1 MACVGGQAELTLQ
14 EKTFLASCAIAYD
27 SATRAMREYEAKYQ
41 KPPPG
46 RTTVQ
51 YWKNQLWEDGSLK
64 ARSKSGRPSDE
75 TTKTAVVRYFTENQE
90 NVSQR
95 KAAEEIGTS
104 PATVNR
110 ILKKEGIRPWKYQMV
125 HDIHGDDP
133 DRRLQF
139 CEWIVNQRSPDFYS
153 RRIIFS
159 DESNFYLNGC
169 VNRHNLFYYSATNQ
183 HLTLTHRMTS
193 PSVTVWAA
201 VSFDKGIVFQT
212 MINQTMNGER
222 YRETLENHLSP
233 FIEQHHIF
241 QHDGAPAHFSCVA
254 REWLDANLQGRWIG
268 RRGFQEWPPRSP
280 DLTICDFWLWSYV
293 KDQVFRRDHQSLQ
306 DLARD
311 IEDCLANIPQRMIQ
325 RCYHE
330 FVKRCNLCFEV
341 EGNVFE
347 HLL

>member
-1 MACVGGQAELTLQ
+1 
-14 EKTFLASCAIAYD
+14 
-27 SATRAMREYEAKYQ
+27 MREFEEKYQ
-41 KPPPG
+41 KPSPG

-51 YWKNQLWEDGSLK
+51 YWKTQLWEEGSLK
-64 ARSKSGRPSDE
+64 PRSKSGRPTDE
-75 TTKTAVVRYFTENQE
+75 NMKTAVVQYFSENQE
-90 NVSQR
+90 NTSQR

-104 PATVNR
+104 PATINR

-125 HDIHGDDP
+125 HEIHGDDP

-139 CEWIVNQRSPDFYS
+139 GEWIVNRRNPDSFS
-153 RRIIFS
+153 RKIIFS

-169 VNRHNLFYYSATNQ
+169 VNRHNLFYYSRSNQ

-201 VSFDKGIVFQT
+201 VSFDKGIVFRT

-222 YRETLENHLSP
+222 YRETLENYLLP
-233 FIEQHHIF
+233 FIEEYHTF

-254 REWLDANLQGRWIG
+254 REWLDAKLHGRWIG
-268 RRGFQEWPPRSP
+268 RRGFREWPPRSP
-280 DLTICDFWLWSYV
+280 DLTICDFWLWSHV
-293 KDQVFRRDHQSLQ
+293 KNQVFRQ
-306 DLARD
+306 DYQTLLDLSRA
-311 IEDCLANIPQRMIQ
+311 IEDCLASIPRRMIEA
-325 RCYHE
+325 CYRE
-330 FVKRCNLCFEV
+330 FVKRCSLCVEL